1 MALAS
6 HAESGVQLAQDPAM
20 LTRTTRGW
28 SPRLIDERGVALPLA
43 MIMLVTL
50 TALMVAF
57 TVLANTEPTIA
68 NNHQRAA
75 QARSLADS
83 GVQRAMWA
91 LSNPTHGNGI
101 GTMTSGTTAS
111 APYDGSSLIT
121 LGTLGGFTVQV
132 TYDPANLSTERTVT
146 AVGWIPSIDGNHTN
160 PHRKIQVI
168 LQMGIVRPLDPP
180 CAICVAGDSQVGG
193 NARVDARSDGCG
205 GANPPATAIRSTG
218 TTSIAGSG
226 DVYGYGNSTKNET
239 SDYQNGADSTTF
251 KYTAA
256 ELAQFKLVAQANG
269 TYYQGAVSSIP
280 ASGVVYI
287 DTTTGADY
295 TTSTT
300 DAQAGS
306 LSLASNGTFNGVI
319 IVAGSINI
327 AGTRTFNGLVYALN
341 DITVTGNTT
350 FNGALVSE
358 NRKDTS
364 STNIDSAATGSV
376 VVNYNC
382 DYVRNGGDSA
392 NRQLSTKWM
401 VKWGTYLET
410 SGY

>member
-1 MALAS
+1 VRGL
-6 HAESGVQLAQDPAM
+6 LKTPAM
-20 LTRTTRGW
+20 LTRTMRGR
-28 SPRLIDERGVALPLA
+28 SERLTDERGVALPLA

-57 TVLANTEPTIA
+57 SVLANTEPTIA

-75 QARSLADS
+75 QARALADS

-91 LSNPTHGNGI
+91 LSNSTHADGI
-101 GTMTSGTTAS
+101 GAMAANTTAS
-111 APYDGSSLIT
+111 APYDGSSLVS

-132 TYDPANLSTERTVT
+132 TYDPSNLSTERTVT
-146 AVGWIPSIDGNHTN
+146 AVGWIPSIDGAHTN

-180 CAICVAGDSQVGG
+180 CAICVAGDSQIGG
-193 NARVDARSDGCG
+193 NARVDARNNGCG
-205 GANPPATAIRSTG
+205 GANPPTTAVQSSG
-218 TTSIAGSG
+218 TTNIAGSG
-226 DVYGYGNSTKNET
+226 DVYGYGNSTKNEA
-239 SDYQNGADSTTF
+239 SDYQNGATSSAF
-251 KYTAA
+251 KYTTA
-256 ELAQFKLVAQANG
+256 ELAQFKSLAQANG
-269 TYYQGAVSSIP
+269 TYYQGAISSIP
-280 ASGVVYI
+280 TSGIVYI

-295 TTSTT
+295 TSSTP

-306 LSLASNGTFNGVI
+306 LSLASNGTFNGVL

-327 AGTRTFNGLVYALN
+327 AGTRTFNGLVYSMN

-382 DYVRNGGDSA
+382 DYVRNGGDDA

-401 VKWGTYLET
+401 VKSGTYFEAA
-410 SGY
+410 GY